1 MSISD
6 TSIEKKA
13 ITVSMLSALS
23 FSILGFGFS
32 LFSSSQAVLLDAAF
46 NLISAVTVFFGLK
59 ISNLVNAPISFKRP
73 AGYVALEPLYILIKG
88 FIVFGLTSFVV
99 VSNIIL
105 LLNGGNELKLGA
117 IIIYLLVALVGNII
131 TYLYL
136 KVQVK
141 KTDSPIVL
149 IETENWM
156 INTLITASIAA
167 SFVAAFLLKDGFLS
181 PYIKYM
187 DQVVVIAV
195 GLLTISV
202 PIRAMNTGTK
212 ELLLSGQDE
221 ATQLDI
227 EKLIDNELE
236 HDKIERYKAYILKT
250 GRRRWVTVY
259 LTPSQKNLQLTYSD
273 KLKGRITKAIS
284 TFYSN
289 VDVEI
294 ILTERA

>member
-1 MSISD
+1 MSTTGAD
-6 TSIEKKA
+6 IEKKA

-59 ISNLVNAPISFKRP
+59 ISKLINAPISFKRP
-73 AGYVALEPLYILIKG
+73 AGYVALEPLYIVIKG
-88 FIVFGLTSFVV
+88 LIVFGLTSFVV

-105 LLNGGNELKLGA
+105 LLNGGNQLELGT
-117 IIIYLLVALVGNII
+117 IVIYLLVALIGNIL
-131 TYLYL
+131 TYAYL
-136 KVQVK
+136 KVQVR
-141 KTDSPIVL
+141 KTDSPIVH

-156 INTLITASIAA
+156 INTLITASITI
-167 SFVAAFLLKDGFLS
+167 SFLAAFLLQDGFLS

-221 ATQLDI
+221 ASQITI
-227 EKLIDNELE
+227 EKLIDTELKQ
-236 HDKIERYKAYILKT
+236 DQIERFKAYMIKT
-250 GRRRWVTVY
+250 GRKRWITVY
-259 LTPSQKNLQLTYSD
+259 LTPNKKNIQLTYCD
-273 KLKGRITKAIS
+273 KIKDRLTKAIS
-284 TFYSN
+284 TSYSN
-289 VDVEI
+289 IDVEI